1 MRFLRSVNP
10 HDERHNTAIVTVA
23 RRDLFSP
30 VPTTQVDEATGPTDS
45 EELNLLQEL
54 VASRIT
60 FERDSERPAKRR
72 RLHDNNESGTEAART
87 SVSFRLLS
95 VDTPIDISL
104 LPRSHAERYVR
115 LSFE

>member
-10 HDERHNTAIVTVA
+10 HDEHHNTEIATVA

-30 VPTTQVDEATGPTDS
+30 VPTTQADEATGPTHS
-45 EELNLLQEL
+45 EELDLLQEL

-60 FERDSERPAKRR
+60 FEKDSERPAKRR
-72 RLHDNNESGTEAART
+72 RLHDSSEAGTEVART
-87 SVSFRLLS
+87 GVSFRLLS
-95 VDTPIDISL
+95 VDTPINISL

-115 LSFE
+115 LSLE